1 MSEINAVNPVVKPA
15 TDAITYDKFVVDQLV
30 FSGTGI
36 TEKLAAQAWL
46 VPARK
51 VEVIQEG
58 EVTAGEE
65 PTVTYKW
72 ELYPEQRRNFLI
84 NDVWEL
90 AATDPDVLNTINTLS
105 ATIARLAAERGII

>member
-1 MSEINAVNPVVKPA
+1 MADINAVNPVVKPA
-15 TDAITYDKFVVDQLV
+15 TEAVVFDKFVVDQLV
-30 FSGTGI
+30 FSGNGI

-51 VEVIQEG
+51 IEVIEEG
-58 EVTAGEE
+58 NITEGQE

-84 NDVWEL
+84 SDVWEL
-90 AATDPDVLNTINTLS
+90 AATDADVANTIGTL
-105 ATIARLAAERGII
+105 ATTIARLAAERGII

>member
-1 MSEINAVNPVVKPA
+1 MADINAVNPVVKPA
-15 TDAITYDKFVVDQLV
+15 TEAVVFDKFVVDQLV

-51 VEVIQEG
+51 IEEVVG

-65 PTVTYKW
+65 PRTVTRW

-90 AATDPDVLNTINTLS
+90 AATDPDVANTIGVLS
-105 ATIARLAAERGII
+105 ATIARLAAERGVI